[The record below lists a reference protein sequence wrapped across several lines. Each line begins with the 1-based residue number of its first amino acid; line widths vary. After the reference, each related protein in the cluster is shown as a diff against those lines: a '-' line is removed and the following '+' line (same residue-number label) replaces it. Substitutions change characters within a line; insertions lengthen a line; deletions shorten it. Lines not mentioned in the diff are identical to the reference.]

1 MMEQDNTG
9 AAVHA
14 CSDAIKPNVYFVG
27 AGGIGMSALVRYCLS
42 KGHRVGGYDRSDSH
56 LLEQLRQEGAQITL
70 DESAEAIPEAFR
82 NPDDTLVVYTPAV
95 PDSHQGLRWLR
106 DNGFEVVKRSEL
118 LGKITRSSLGICF
131 AGTHGKTTTS
141 SMAAHI
147 LHQSSVGCNA
157 FLGGILRNYD
167 SNLLLSAT
175 SPYSVIEA
183 DEFDRSFHRLTPY
196 IAVITATDPDH
207 LDIYGTE
214 EAYLESFAR
223 FTELIQPGGTLIVH
237 TGLKLKPRPGKD
249 VRVWT
254 YGKTD
259 GDFHAENIR
268 RGDGSLTFD
277 LATPGG
283 IIRDITPGV
292 PVEINIENTI
302 AAIAGV
308 YATGHM
314 EVDSMRRAVASFMG
328 PKRRF
333 EFLLREPSPSSRVV
347 IDDYA
352 HHPDELKASIL
363 SVKSLYPG
371 RRLTVMFQPHLYSR
385 TRDFAPEF
393 AAALDL
399 ADEAVIVEL
408 YPARERPIPG
418 ISERTI
424 ADLMTN
430 PRHIVVSK
438 NMLAEWMRQGD
449 FDVLLN
455 AGAGDVSDMLPPLV
469 EELKKHP
476 RR

>member
-1 MMEQDNTG
+1 MEQDNTG

-214 EAYLESFAR
+214 EAYLESFAH

-408 YPARERPIPG
+408 YPAREKPIPG

-424 ADLMTN
+424 ADLMKN

-438 NMLAEWMRQGD
+438 SMLADWMRQGD

>member
-308 YATGHM
+308 YATGHL

-408 YPARERPIPG
+408 YPAREKPIPG

-424 ADLMTN
+424 ADLMKN

-438 NMLAEWMRQGD
+438 SMLADWMRQGD